1 MAHSSDAVLWIGIER
16 VFHWSMW
23 THVPSYSARVDH
35 INQDTVD
42 NSVRLSVTAAD
53 EIDTRMWMP
62 VVRTE
67 SMERVTGAA

>member
-1 MAHSSDAVLWIGIER
+1 MAHSSDAVLWVGIER
-16 VFHWSMW
+16 VFNRLMRP
-23 THVPSYSARVDH
+23 HVPSYSARVDH

-53 EIDTRMWMP
+53 EIDMQMWMP
-62 VVRTE
+62 VIRTE